1 MKKII
6 ILLTLILLSQGCVF
20 VAGAAAGAAGI
31 AIVYDH
37 RKLEKIL
44 LDQQIAHQI
53 SGEIAAIPNL
63 RDHTRVDVTCFNQ
76 IVLLTGQASTAE
88 QRQRIADIAHSL
100 SDVSRVYNQISVNA
114 PASSLTQASD
124 SWITTKIKTQM
135 LATKGLASSSIK
147 VITDNGSVYLMG
159 IVTHT
164 QADTTVDIA
173 RKVAGVQRVV
183 KIFQYTD

>member
-1 MKKII
+1 MKKLF
-6 ILLTLILLSQGCVF
+6 ILLTLVLLSQGCVF

-44 LDQQIAHQI
+44 LDQRLAHQI
-53 SGEIAAIPNL
+53 NDEIAAIPEL

-76 IVLLTGQASTAE
+76 VVLLTGQASTAE
-88 QRQRIADIAHSL
+88 QRQRIGDIAHSL
-100 SDVSRVYNQISVNA
+100 SDVTRVYNQINVNA

-124 SWITTKIKTQM
+124 AWITTKIKTQM
-135 LATKGLASSSIK
+135 LATKGLESSSIK
-147 VITDNGSVYLMG
+147 VVTENGSVYLLG
-159 IVTHT
+159 IVSHD
-164 QADTTVDIA
+164 QADTTIDIA

-183 KIFQYTD
+183 TIFQYTN